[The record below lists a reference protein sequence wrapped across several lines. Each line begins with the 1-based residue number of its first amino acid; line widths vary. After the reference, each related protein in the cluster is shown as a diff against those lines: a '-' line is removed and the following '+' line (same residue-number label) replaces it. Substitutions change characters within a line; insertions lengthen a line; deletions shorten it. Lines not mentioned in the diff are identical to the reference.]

1 MSTLSQKTVVLTG
14 AAGHLG
20 HACIDHFSRAGAKLA
35 LLDLKEVK
43 GEHFSIACDL
53 TNAESCAEAVSAIER
68 SLGGIDVL
76 INLAG
81 GFAIGEQ
88 VHETSPQ
95 TWQGM
100 MAANAEPLLN
110 MVRCVV
116 PGMLERRH
124 GKIVTIGAP
133 AGNHGHAL
141 IGAYSASK
149 GAVIRLT
156 EAMAAELGPHG
167 INVNCI
173 LPGTIDTPTNRESMP
188 DEDFSNWVAPAAIAD
203 VIGFLSCTDSDAVN
217 GAALPVTGL
226 N

>member
-1 MSTLSQKTVVLTG
+1 MLTG

-20 HACIDHFSRAGAKLA
+20 RACIDHFSRAGAKLA
-35 LLDLKEVK
+35 LLDLREVK

-68 SLGGIDVL
+68 SLGRIDVL

-100 MAANAEPLLN
+100 MATNAEPLLN

-133 AGNHGHAL
+133 AGNQGHAL

-188 DEDFSNWVAPAAIAD
+188 DEDFSNWVTPAAVAD
-203 VIGFLSCTDSDAVN
+203 VIGFLSCTDSDAVS
-217 GAALPVTGL
+217 GAALPVAGL